1 MTRMVKDAGKFV
13 VICAGY
19 RAEME
24 EFVNN
29 ANPGFRRRFSN
40 FLHIEDYSADQLICI
55 YRSLIRKK
63 GNILTPDAE
72 EMLIKLVDEMVT
84 SKDENFGNAGEMVK
98 LFEKTKAR
106 RANRLAQLHA
116 GGQTLT
122 REMYLTIEAEENK
135 FRLSVPCGVC
145 GEEHLAECSADKL
158 LHGRGIGLACPDTK
172 MLCCFIGEDYA
183 VEHEMEQLSL
193 AAAKEREQGDDP
205 AAFADSARERGYGV
219 LIAAAGKAAHLAG
232 ALAAHTT
239 LPVIGIPVKS
249 STLDGLDALLSTVQM
264 PKGIPVA
271 TVAIDGA
278 DNAAYLAVQM
288 LAIEDAALAQKLSD
302 YKQEMERQIL
312 EKNAKLQEEVNAL

>member
-1 MTRMVKDAGKFV
+1 MDKEMMEMGIADAEVTPVHIVLTGNPGTGKTTIACKLGEVFKAIGLLPTDKVVEKERKHLISTYQNETAKLVDKACDEAMGGILFIDEAYALMPISAGGSKDQTGVEAVEALMTRMVKDAGKFV

-122 REMYLTIEAEENK
+122 REMYLTIERRI
-135 FRLSVPCGVC
+135 FRM
-145 GEEHLAECSADKL
+145 
-158 LHGRGIGLACPDTK
+158 I
-172 MLCCFIGEDYA
+172 
-183 VEHEMEQLSL
+183 
-193 AAAKEREQGDDP
+193 
-205 AAFADSARERGYGV
+205 
-219 LIAAAGKAAHLAG
+219 
-232 ALAAHTT
+232 
-239 LPVIGIPVKS
+239 
-249 STLDGLDALLSTVQM
+249 
-264 PKGIPVA
+264 
-271 TVAIDGA
+271 
-278 DNAAYLAVQM
+278 
-288 LAIEDAALAQKLSD
+288 
-302 YKQEMERQIL
+302 RQR
-312 EKNAKLQEEVNAL
+312 